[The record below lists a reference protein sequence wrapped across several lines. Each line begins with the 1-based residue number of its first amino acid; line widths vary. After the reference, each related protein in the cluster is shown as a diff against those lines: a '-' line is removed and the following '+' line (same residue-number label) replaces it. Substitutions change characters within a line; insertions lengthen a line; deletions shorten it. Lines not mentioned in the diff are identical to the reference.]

1 MERAG
6 AATIVE
12 DDALDPAALLAEV
25 GGILGDPA
33 RLVKMSAAARGLAKP
48 EAARVIA
55 EQVLEAARSAKDG
68 AR

>member
-6 AATIVE
+6 AAAIMD
-12 DDALDPAALLAEV
+12 DDALDPVALLAEV

-33 RLVKMSAAARGLAKP
+33 RLEGMSAAARGLAKP
-48 EAARVIA
+48 EAARTIA
-55 EQVLEAARSAKDG
+55 DQVLEAA